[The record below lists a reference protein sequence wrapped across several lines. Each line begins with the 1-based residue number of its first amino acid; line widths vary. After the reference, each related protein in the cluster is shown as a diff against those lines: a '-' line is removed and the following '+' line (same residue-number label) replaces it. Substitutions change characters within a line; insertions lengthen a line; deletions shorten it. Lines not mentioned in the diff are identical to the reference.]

1 MIEGKIT
8 RITGP
13 IIYAEGLDGAGL
25 YDLVDVGEKR
35 LIGEIIRQN
44 KGNTTVQVYEDVI
57 GMSVGEKIISTERP

>member
-35 LIGEIIRQN
+35 LIGEI
-44 KGNTTVQVYEDVI
+44 KI
-57 GMSVGEKIISTERP
+57 GRASCRERV